1 VPVFD
6 PDSAT
11 PSLYHFRLYV
21 GDGKELDWSEI
32 EPAPHITVLVPDKV
46 AVGEDGIFPT
56 AIAIAELALL
66 TQPLVK

>member
-1 VPVFD
+1 
-6 PDSAT
+6 
-11 PSLYHFRLYV
+11 LYV
-21 GDGKELDWSEI
+21 PDGKALDWSEI
-32 EPAPHITVLVPDKV
+32 EPAPHITLLVPDKV